1 MTFIGF
7 SAHRMMLEVS
17 NDDDPKT
24 NLCMELEIFPPQ
36 SSQNQIGIISR
47 SLSFLST
54 SLFFNTVSI
63 ERVYLVQLDLVFD
76 TETTTHITFVGCLH
90 LLCLTSILR
99 ALPDFLVFPWCIFFD
114 FFLRGPVPLKDSNC
128 HVIKIYCSHCCTVSI
143 AAKCCPINILDNKP
157 KKCLLSKRCT
167 KTITRVDRRRLIFS
181 PCRSFLQRT
190 NKKKSNLCLC
200 AGVFLI
206 SQKHFFFV

>member
-1 MTFIGF
+1 ML
-7 SAHRMMLEVS
+7 LEVS

-24 NLCMELEIFPPQ
+24 NLCMELSIFPPQ

-47 SLSFLST
+47 SFSFLTT

-63 ERVYLVQLDLVFD
+63 ERIYVVQLVLVFD
-76 TETTTHITFVGCLH
+76 TETTTQITFVGCLH

-99 ALPDFLVFPWCIFFD
+99 ALPDFLFFSMVAFFD
-114 FFLRGPVPLKDSNC
+114 FFSSWSSSTQRLKLPC
-128 HVIKIYCSHCCTVSI
+128 HQNNCSHCCTVSI
-143 AAKCCPINILDNKP
+143 AAKCFPMNILDNKP